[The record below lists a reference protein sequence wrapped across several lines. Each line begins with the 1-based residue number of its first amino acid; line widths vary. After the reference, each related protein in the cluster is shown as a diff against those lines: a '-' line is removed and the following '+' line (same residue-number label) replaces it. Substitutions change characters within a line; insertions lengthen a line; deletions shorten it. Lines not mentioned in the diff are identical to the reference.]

1 MKEVFILLPPLRLQ
15 LILIDI
21 IDNNVLLETVRGY
34 CFLQRSEYHP
44 LIRIL
49 TACAMSTISTSPL
62 LCLNYYDG

>member
-44 LIRIL
+44 LIQSSQR
-49 TACAMSTISTSPL
+49 AQ
-62 LCLNYYDG
+62 CLQ